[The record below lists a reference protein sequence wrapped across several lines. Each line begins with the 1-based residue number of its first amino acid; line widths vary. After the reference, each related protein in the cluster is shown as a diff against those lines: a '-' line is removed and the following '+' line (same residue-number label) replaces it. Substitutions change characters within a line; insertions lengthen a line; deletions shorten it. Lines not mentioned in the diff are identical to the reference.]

1 MVGATLAVALASRC
15 VHCKGEG
22 WLSGWVRIFMV
33 ALGPLE
39 TSVNDVCGDDAVL
52 DVSSICEEKI
62 GAVFLLLWMHSFFQR
77 HPRHHYTMS
86 LSPRNW

>member
-1 MVGATLAVALASRC
+1 VFECLQGT
-15 VHCKGEG
+15 
-22 WLSGWVRIFMV
+22 FTV
-33 ALGPLE
+33 ALGLLE
-39 TSVNDVCGDDAVL
+39 TSVNDVCGDCGDCAVL